1 VANRPVLVAQ
11 RPSCLKI
18 IRLPI
23 PPLACA
29 NAKMSVAE
37 HIFERHALHV
47 GLAHV
52 F

>member
-1 VANRPVLVAQ
+1 MIMKWPGQ
-11 RPSCLKI
+11 RPRLKI
-18 IRLPI
+18 ILLSI
-23 PPLACA
+23 LSLASA